1 MSRWFSGKPWKWAAS
16 LIVVLG
22 VSLAAYAVSNNSNSE
37 NAAGPVIIIDK
48 ARAGDRCVED
58 TAYMRKN
65 HMKLLLHQR
74 DETVHKGIR
83 TQKYSLKNCINCHAS
98 TADNSVIG
106 DDKHFCQSCH
116 TYAAVNLDCWECHSS
131 KPKSAQPAV
140 ARSQTTTV
148 VPSAAMPAT
157 HPSVGGDKK

>member
-1 MSRWFSGKPWKWAAS
+1 MAS
-16 LIVVLG
+16 VFIILG
-22 VSLAAYAVSNNSNSE
+22 GSLAAYAASNNSNSA
-37 NAAGPVIIIDK
+37 AAGPVIIIDK

-116 TYAAVNLDCWECHSS
+116 TYAAVSLDCWECHSP
-131 KPKSAQPAV
+131 KPKSVQPAV
-140 ARSQTTTV
+140 ARSQPSTV
-148 VPSAAMPAT
+148 VPNAAMPAA